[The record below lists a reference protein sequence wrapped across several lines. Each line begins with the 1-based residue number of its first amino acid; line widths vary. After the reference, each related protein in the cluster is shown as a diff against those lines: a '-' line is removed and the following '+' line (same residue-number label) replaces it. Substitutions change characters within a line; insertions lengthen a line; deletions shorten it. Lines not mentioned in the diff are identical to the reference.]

1 MLSRLS
7 RAKIPAISL
16 ECAGRV
22 HKMNNWSRKYTKTS
36 KFYAYTQMAL
46 HCYSTINLF
55 CSTLRGRIKGAAR
68 SIFSIM

>member
-22 HKMNNWSRKYTKTS
+22 HKMNNWSRKYKN
-36 KFYAYTQMAL
+36 FQIYLVAYTQMAPIYTVTL
-46 HCYSTINLF
+46 LLICYNVLSTMVNNQVHPL
-55 CSTLRGRIKGAAR
+55 
-68 SIFSIM
+68 